1 MIPETLRLRMVCDCC
16 GESATFT
23 LSKDEIDS
31 QGFDQVLET
40 ILRDESWGVRYP
52 YTICAKCVDRIIEEG
67 LQRMEEKLESE
78 RLSGSA
84 EVSG

>member
-1 MIPETLRLRMVCDCC
+1 MIPDSLRLRMVCDYC

-40 ILRDESWGVRYP
+40 ILRDESWAVRYP
-52 YTICAKCVDRIIEEG
+52 YTICARCVDRIIEEG
-67 LQRMEEKLESE
+67 LKRMEEKLESE
-78 RLSGSA
+78 RLSGIA

>member
-1 MIPETLRLRMVCDCC
+1 MIPDTLRLRMVCDCC
-16 GESATFT
+16 GESATFI

>member
-1 MIPETLRLRMVCDCC
+1 MIPDNLRLRMICDYC
-16 GESATFT
+16 GESATFI

-40 ILRDESWGVRYP
+40 VLRDESWAVRYP
-52 YTICAKCVDRIIEEG
+52 YTICAHCVDRIIEEG
-67 LQRMEEKLESE
+67 LKRMEERLESE
-78 RLSGSA
+78 RLSASA